1 MTCLNKKK
9 PISTESEDPED
20 SEEKE
25 SQSTLCNFL

>member
-25 SQSTLCNFL
+25 SQSTSCNFI